1 MVPLAAGLQ
10 ASSKCSHTTFLSVK
24 GQGQGKRE
32 QGVNLMANTFWGWW
46 QHIPEQL
53 DPVIFEI
60 GGFKL
65 QYYGLTY
72 VAAFAV
78 TYLLVH
84 YLAKREE
91 RLEIT
96 ADQIQALTTYMMLG
110 VLIGG
115 RLGYVLLYGFSYY
128 LSRPLEVIL
137 PFDFSNGVRFTGIT
151 GMSFHGGLICVIL
164 FAWIYVRRNNLDLW
178 SIADLYIPVIPLA
191 YTFGRIG
198 NFINGELY
206 GRATSAPWGMF
217 FPLAPGSQLRHPSQL
232 YEAFF
237 EGVFLFFVLWG
248 LRKMVRTRGAM
259 LALYLIGYGTVRFVI
274 EFFREPDAHLGFVFL
289 SFSMGQ
295 LLCALMIVSG
305 ALLYWFLH
313 RKKDSN
319 TFQASP
325 VNPHGNPRI
334 LSLRPRP

>member
-1 MVPLAAGLQ
+1 
-10 ASSKCSHTTFLSVK
+10 
-24 GQGQGKRE
+24 
-32 QGVNLMANTFWGWW
+32 MANTFWSWW
-46 QHIPEQL
+46 QHIPERL

-65 QYYGLTY
+65 QYYGLMY
-72 VAAFAV
+72 VVAFAI
-78 TYLLVH
+78 TYFLVL
-84 YLAKREE
+84 YRAKREE
-91 RLEIT
+91 RFEVS

-115 RLGYVLLYGFSYY
+115 RLGYVLLYSLSYY
-128 LSRPLEVIL
+128 LSHPLEIIL

-164 FAWIYVRRNNLDLW
+164 FAWIYVRRNNLDFW
-178 SIADLYIPVIPLA
+178 SITDLCIPVIPLA

-206 GRATSAPWGMF
+206 GRATSVAWGMV
-217 FPLAPGSQLRHPSQL
+217 FPLAPGGQLRHPSQL

-237 EGVFLFFVLWG
+237 EGIFLFSILWG

-295 LLCALMIVSG
+295 LLCVSMIVSG
-305 ALLYWFLH
+305 ALLYGYLR

-319 TFQASP
+319 TLQTSTT
-325 VNPHGNPRI
+325 NPHGNPRI